1 MRGNSAIL
9 NQPSGSS
16 NRGSFYRTKR
26 RDYVLPFLAAIL
38 VLVGSFRLVGFSD
51 LGIPDN
57 VSKFQISFGFIALGY
72 LLSWHFAKRLT
83 WLMLLVAAVARIA
96 MLPVEPGETLNR
108 RIWDSQILAAEH
120 NPYELTPN
128 ADRLVPFRGA
138 EWEGILDKETP
149 SHYLPGLLWV
159 YSAFE
164 EIGDPQNWFK
174 TLLVVVD
181 LAICLMFALRFGAD
195 RAALYAWNP
204 LVIYAVAGLGVDYSL
219 FLLPFV
225 GGYLI
230 WDFWID
236 QKGGVSVIKAS
247 GGISSALGQMVCV
260 ASLLMGI
267 GAAMNV
273 LMVPGLL
280 WVVWHVLK
288 RSGIR
293 SGLVALVF
301 GAAPLVLSLMWAS
314 ISLNVDLSKIV
325 APEFGLG
332 DRSVSLIPAIVG
344 FVSGASISP
353 MVYLAILGLGTVWML
368 HTCESLERFMSFYLV
383 WTIALATTVYPWSVM
398 LLAIVGVGSGNYVFR
413 VASLSVFAYFGAYR
427 IFGDEQVWSMPWTL
441 QVLIWLPFLIAAGH
455 YTVGSRT
462 KHGFYV
468 HHF

>member
-9 NQPSGSS
+9 NQPGGGS
-16 NRGSFYRTKR
+16 RQGSFYRTKR
-26 RDYVLPFLAAIL
+26 RDYVLPFLAAAL
-38 VLVGSFRLVGFSD
+38 VLLGSFRLVGFSD
-51 LGIPDN
+51 LSVPEN

-108 RIWDSQILAAEH
+108 RLWDSKILAAEH
-120 NPYELTPN
+120 NPYELAPD
-128 ADRLVPFRGA
+128 AERLLPFRGE
-138 EWEGILDKETP
+138 EWESLLDKERP
-149 SHYLPGLLWV
+149 SRYLPGLLWV
-159 YSAFE
+159 YSAFDE
-164 EIGDPQNWFK
+164 LGDPQDWFK
-174 TLLVVVD
+174 TVLVVFD
-181 LAICLMFALRFGAD
+181 LALCLLFALRFGAD

-204 LVIYAVAGLGVDYSL
+204 LVIYAVGGLGIDSSL

-225 GGYLI
+225 AGYLI

-247 GGISSALGQMVCV
+247 GGIGSALGQMVCV

-267 GAAMNV
+267 GAALNV
-273 LMVPGLL
+273 LMAPGLL
-280 WVVWHVLK
+280 WLVWHVLK

-293 SGLVALVF
+293 AGLVALVF

-314 ISLNVDLSKIV
+314 ISLNVDFGRVV
-325 APEFGLG
+325 APEFGFG
-332 DRSVSLIPAIVG
+332 ERGISLIPAMVS
-344 FVSGASISP
+344 FVSGLQVNP
-353 MVYLAILGLGTVWML
+353 LVYLAILSLATVWMV
-368 HTCESLERFMSFYLV
+368 HSCESLERFMSFYLV
-383 WTIALATTVYPWSVM
+383 WTIALATTVFPWSFL
-398 LLAIVGVGSGNYVFR
+398 LLAVVGVGSGNYVFR
-413 VASLSVFAYFGAYR
+413 VSSLSVFAYFGAYR
-427 IFGDEQVWSMPWTL
+427 IFGDTDAWSMPWTL
-441 QVLIWLPFLIAAGH
+441 QVLIWLPFLFAAAH